1 MQRRPGAA
9 LVIAVLAMVVGR
21 LAAAQASDRV
31 RWVDLVTLFGSG
43 FGAGAGLVA
52 AIGQMRRSRTADRP

>member
-9 LVIAVLAMVVGR
+9 LVIAVLAMVTGL
-21 LAAAQASDRV
+21 LAAGQLSDRV
-31 RWVDLVTLFGSG
+31 RWVDIVTLFGSG

-52 AIGQMRRSRTADRP
+52 AIGRMRRAGPAGRP

>member
-1 MQRRPGAA
+1 
-9 LVIAVLAMVVGR
+9 MVVGM

-52 AIGQMRRSRTADRP
+52 AIGQMRWSRTADRP

>member
-9 LVIAVLAMVVGR
+9 LVIAVLAMVVGM
-21 LAAAQASDRV
+21 LAASQLSDRV
-31 RWVDLVTLFGSG
+31 RWVDIVTLFGSG

-52 AIGQMRRSRTADRP
+52 AMVRMRPDRPVGPP